1 MISHLDSEETA
12 MRQVIS
18 ALAVLLA
25 FNGSAANAQ
34 TAEEKNVLAANDA
47 FDKAISARDV
57 PAMEKLWVNA
67 PYVVVI
73 HPSSTA
79 PVVGWE
85 SVKKTFVDQA
95 ARYTEFKVVLT
106 EPKVH
111 VLSPT
116 SAYVTGIETFEAKR
130 TNGEAAAFSANTINV
145 YEKRGDQWQLV
156 THQATPIRKP

>member
-1 MISHLDSEETA
+1 
-12 MRQVIS
+12 MRLVVS

-25 FNGSAANAQ
+25 LAASSANAQ
-34 TAEEKNVLAANDA
+34 TADEKNVLAANEA

-57 PAMEKLWVNA
+57 SAMEKLWVNSL
-67 PYVVVI
+67 YVVVI

-85 SVKKTFVDQA
+85 NVKRTFEDQA

-111 VLSPT
+111 LLSPT
-116 SAYVTGIETFEAKR
+116 SAYVSGIEAFEAKR
-130 TNGEAAAFSANTINV
+130 TNGEVAAFSANTINV
-145 YEKRGDQWQLV
+145 YEKRGDQWLLV
-156 THQATPIRKP
+156 THQATPTRKP